1 MASGFEGCDDLP
13 CEFSGVGVF
22 EEGAVWGAFAFGLD
36 AVAVVDEDFHVVEG
50 DSSSIP
56 SEIPGQAGDDE
67 AKVRKSGNS
76 VMELP
81 REIVS

>member
-1 MASGFEGCDDLP
+1 MP
-13 CEFSGVGVF
+13 CEVAGVGVF
-22 EEGAVWGAFAFGLD
+22 EELAVWGAFAFGLD
-36 AVAVVDEDFHVVEG
+36 AVAVVDEDFHGAVG

-56 SEIPGQAGDDE
+56 GEIPGQAGDDG
-67 AKVRKSGNS
+67 AKVIKSGNS